1 MAKQS
6 KDGVLRSMPQSLSAE
21 AAVLGSM
28 IIDSRCIGDVMELV
42 GEDDFYHDEHRIIYR
57 TLRAMVETQE
67 PQAIDGL
74 TVRERLEQTKQ
85 LKEIGGLEYLRRV
98 METVPSAANV
108 VYYAKIVQE
117 AAKRRTLIVTA
128 QELAEAGYDESQ
140 EIGEALCEAE
150 AKLFAATESREGDCQ
165 PADRL
170 IISVLEEIERREGNS
185 VTGLTTG
192 YYELDDMLS
201 GLQDGELIILAS
213 RPSIGKTALAMN
225 IAFQV
230 AVVGNIP
237 VHVFSLEMSKGSLL
251 ERVVCCEAEVNS
263 QQVRTGN
270 VTGEDYRKLVD
281 VGARLT
287 NGASLFIDDSSYLTP
302 FDLRSRARRIHSKED
317 TGLIIVDYLQLM
329 GAGQKTENRQQEVT
343 LISRH
348 LKALARELNVPVL
361 VLSQLNRGP
370 ESREDHRPRLSDL
383 RESGAVEQDADVV
396 MLLYRKDYYG
406 KNEPDYVPTNVAE
419 VIVAKQRNG
428 PTGTVSLIFRER
440 ITRFENLAVI
450 EEPV

>member
-1 MAKQS
+1 VTKQAKE
-6 KDGVLRSMPQSLSAE
+6 GVLRSMPQSLAAE
-21 AAVLGSM
+21 AATIGSM
-28 IIDSRCIGDVMELV
+28 IVDFRCIGDVMELV
-42 GEDDFYHDEHRIIYR
+42 GEDDFYHEEHRIIYR
-57 TLRAMVETQE
+57 TLRAMVEKQE
-67 PQAIDGL
+67 PQAVNGV
-74 TVRERLEQTKQ
+74 TVRARLEQTKQ
-85 LKEIGGLEYLRRV
+85 LEKIGGTDYLQKV
-98 METVPSAANV
+98 VDSVPSAGSAI
-108 VYYAKIVQE
+108 YYAKIVQE
-117 AAKRRTLIVTA
+117 AAKRRTLITTA
-128 QELAEAGYDESQ
+128 IELAEAGYDESQ
-140 EIGEALCEAE
+140 EINEALCEAE

-170 IISVLEEIERREGNS
+170 IISVLEDIERREGNA
-185 VTGLTTG
+185 VTGLATG

-201 GLQDGELIILAS
+201 GLQDGELIILAA
-213 RPSIGKTALAMN
+213 RPSIGKTSLAMN

-237 VHVFSLEMSKGSLL
+237 VHVFSLEMSQGSLM
-251 ERVVCCEAEVNS
+251 ERVMCCEAQVNS

-270 VTGEDYRKLVD
+270 VTAEDYRKLIEVATR
-281 VGARLT
+281 VT

-302 FDLRSRARRIHSKED
+302 FDLRSKARRIHSRED

-329 GAGQKTENRQQEVT
+329 GAGQKVENRQQEVT

-406 KNEPDYVPTNVAE
+406 KNEPDYVPTNIAE